1 VTSIYI
7 TLKIQGK
14 NIQLQT
20 LLLSYN
26 LISTVNFPTRRFTNS
41 ATATDNICIDINRK
55 NDYTLCPIM
64 NALSDHDVQLL
75 ILIKIT
81 VRPHTQYN
89 TLIRTLDKD
98 SLNDLLNK

>member
-1 VTSIYI
+1 MVTSIWI
-7 TLKIQGK
+7 TLKIQGEK
-14 NIQLQT
+14 KLQT
-20 LLLSYN
+20 FLLSYN
-26 LISTVNFPTRRFTNS
+26 LISTVNFPTRCFKNS
-41 ATATDNICIDINRK
+41 AIATDNICIDINSK